1 MKKIG
6 FKFMTLLMVF
16 LVPISVLADPA
27 TTDPANPGTTVP
39 SEGSTETPTEGT
51 NSGNTS
57 NTSTDNNQSNSATD
71 STNNV
76 IYQQN
81 SGRSTNAN
89 LGSLQIDGVDVDI
102 NTEMTYTT
110 SNQNPSIV
118 ARPSS
123 DRASIRIDKPDCLS
137 YGDNVITITVTA
149 ENFYVVR
156 VYTLHLVLVSN
167 DASLKGLTI
176 DGKEVTL
183 SDDIE
188 YRTDKKK
195 VEIEASTTNENASV
209 VYENT
214 DNLVLGK
221 NKVIIRVTAEDGVTV
236 QEYTITVTRVKKLIG
251 DVGVTVKVNGEE
263 AKFKDYKS
271 EIIYIDN
278 EVDKIDIDYELSD
291 KYAEIDLDYDKKMKV
306 GDRKITFTV
315 TAENGKT
322 QEYVLNIHRFSVFEE
337 ILAAGIGVCMM
348 GGVACLIFFIVKK
361 IKKEKRQRIY
371 KVKLE

>member
-123 DRASIRIDKPDCLS
+123 DRASIRIDKPDSLS

-236 QEYTITVTRVKKLIG
+236 QEYTITVTRVK
-251 DVGVTVKVNGEE
+251 
-263 AKFKDYKS
+263 S
-271 EIIYIDN
+271 
-278 EVDKIDIDYELSD
+278 
-291 KYAEIDLDYDKKMKV
+291 
-306 GDRKITFTV
+306 
-315 TAENGKT
+315 
-322 QEYVLNIHRFSVFEE
+322 
-337 ILAAGIGVCMM
+337 
-348 GGVACLIFFIVKK
+348 
-361 IKKEKRQRIY
+361 
-371 KVKLE
+371 